1 MQTDPL
7 DAAVDFAR
15 QVNLLYAAL
24 VSTAPITETEPS
36 LGGKLLYAAELDPQG
51 RVLVVAANIAGAA
64 SLVATT
70 DHAAGKQA
78 IRDGVVDFLVT
89 SLDEALRILKNQVRK
104 RETVAVCVA
113 AAPGAVEREMLERG
127 VLPDLLPPATP
138 SGPEYEKFFAQGAR
152 SVVIALEDECQVLL
166 MWQVAEAP
174 ARWLPQIDAVVLES
188 LSADDLAARRW
199 LRLAPRYLGRL
210 AHGLHVLA
218 RDRQS
223 AERLIDAIRNEVHH
237 GSIPAVVEVFVR
249 EPGKQPER
257 QLRLEK
263 P

>member
-127 VLPDLLPPATP
+127 VLPDLLSTGEAHG
-138 SGPEYEKFFAQGAR
+138 SNLDVFLKQGAR
-152 SVVIALEDECQVLL
+152 CVKTDVASEASVLVT
-166 MWQVAEAP
+166 WQVSVAP
-174 ARWLPQIDAVVLES
+174 ARWLPQIDAIALER
-188 LSADDLAARRW
+188 LSANDLASRRW

-210 AHGLHVLA
+210 AQGLHVLA
-218 RDRQS
+218 CDRES
-223 AERLIDAIRNEVHH
+223 AERLIEAVRNEVDRGGIPVPVEILLRGP
-237 GSIPAVVEVFVR
+237 GS
-249 EPGKQPER
+249 QPDR
-257 QLRLEK
+257 RLRF
-263 P
+263 